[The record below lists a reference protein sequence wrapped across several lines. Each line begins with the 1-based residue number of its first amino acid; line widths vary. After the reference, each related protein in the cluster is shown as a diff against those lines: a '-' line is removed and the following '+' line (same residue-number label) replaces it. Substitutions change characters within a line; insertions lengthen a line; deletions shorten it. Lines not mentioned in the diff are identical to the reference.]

1 MKKTLLAPLA
11 AALLFAATGPA
22 QAGQI
27 EPFDSCLNINGA
39 IYDIG
44 IDCALDLDGAAPGNV
59 TDDIETNFLAPDSGL
74 GSVSITL
81 EEVGDFFVG
90 LFVDWEIDEFFNGYD
105 NEDFGSGGVLAA
117 GQTFEVD
124 EPGYAPLDQYG
135 GDIFINFEDSL
146 LDNAFMQDLFLGAS
160 GNAPEDI
167 SMALGW
173 DFSLTAGQSA
183 IVTFLL
189 SETQPGSGFWLS
201 HSDPASEVE
210 FFFSSTLTITGDEPE
225 PEPQPV
231 PEPGTLFLLGG
242 ALLGLSLVRRRRA
255 DSI

>member
-1 MKKTLLAPLA
+1 MKKALLAPLA
-11 AALLFAATGPA
+11 AALVFAGIGPA

-27 EPFDSCLNINGA
+27 EPFDSCLNINGT

-44 IDCALDLDGAAPGNV
+44 IDCAEFDGAAPGNV

-81 EEVGDFFVG
+81 DEVGDFFVG
-90 LFVDWEIDEFFNGYD
+90 LFVDWEIDEFFNGFD
-105 NEDFGSGGVLAA
+105 NEDFASGGTPAA

-124 EPGYAPLDQYG
+124 EPGYAPLTDYA
-135 GDIFINFEDSL
+135 GDIFFNFQDGL
-146 LDNAFMQDLFLGAS
+146 LDNAFLQDFFFGDS

-167 SMALGW
+167 SLALGW

-189 SETQPGSGFWLS
+189 SDTEPGSGFWLS
-201 HSDPASEVE
+201 HIDAASEVE
-210 FFFSSTLTITGDEPE
+210 FYFSSTLEISGDE

-242 ALLGLSLVRRRRA
+242 ALLGLSLARRRA
-255 DSI
+255 TSI